1 MRRMTLRWGGGGWP
15 GSRGEGGGGWPGS
28 RGEGEGVA
36 RLHTKRTQLSTVQTH
51 EQRCQLWR
59 MKITFSMQTL
69 GTSAIV

>member
-1 MRRMTLRWGGGGWP
+1 MTLRWGGGG
-15 GSRGEGGGGWPGS
+15 GLGAGVRGGGGGGGWPGS